1 MNVIVKEE
9 SVLNFNSEKE
19 DKMNNIYR
27 EKILSYF
34 DQLNRY
40 FWESLGNVFWILT
53 VVAMQKNKEQT
64 F

>member
-9 SVLNFNSEKE
+9 SVLNFNSEKS
-19 DKMNNIYR
+19 DKINNIYR

-53 VVAMQKNKEQT
+53 VVAMQKNKEQA